1 MPAIDL
7 VGLDLAIL
15 GENFNV
21 MYFAPALDPSLGTD
35 HLTACAATNRL
46 DRLCQRHAARL
57 ERSKSIARLIL
68 DMLFFQRLFEI
79 KGCGLS
85 WQERRRQKDQ
95 QCQ

>member
-15 GENFNV
+15 GENFDV
-21 MYFAPALDPSLGTD
+21 MYFAPALDPSLSAD
-35 HLTACAATNRL
+35 HLTARAAANGLNRL
-46 DRLCQRHAARL
+46 RQRHAARL
-57 ERSKSIARLIL
+57 DRSKCIVRLIL

-79 KGCGLS
+79 KGCSLS
-85 WQERRRQKDQ
+85 WQESRHQKDQ